1 MKKGISLILSN
12 LLCIALFAQVSFKS
26 VQINPSYPA
35 QGKSLS
41 IEYDAATTILKNEK
55 DIAAAVYLFTG
66 KGLKV
71 LEPTLNKVGNKYRA
85 SVNVDTN
92 TTCIAFTFTG
102 GEQLDNNFGK
112 GYVVPVYNSAK
123 QPVMGYYATAGSLN
137 TGYGEY
143 LFGMTSE
150 ADQSLTT
157 MEEGLKVYPA
167 AKDDPG
173 FMNSYLF
180 ILNMVKKKDAEP
192 VIKQYLDYLQEK
204 PVRTESDY
212 GMLTQWYTKL
222 KQRSVADSFTALMK
236 AQYPS
241 GGWKK
246 SAALDKVMKEKDPV
260 QKQSMLNDFLT
271 AYPPTD
277 AEKPMLNNVQS
288 QIAGGYAR
296 NKNYAAFREAAAKLP
311 AAERYSLYNSLA
323 WNMAEKETDVT
334 EAEAMAKEATE
345 WTKAEA
351 FTPSGKKPDQMT
363 AKTWEKKRKEDY
375 AMYGDTY
382 AFILYNRGAYKEGL
396 PYAKDAATINN
407 LNDAELN
414 ERYGLLLEKAA
425 PAEEAIKII
434 EAMVQNGKATG
445 KVKDALKNLYSKS
458 NPTGNFDSYLSKL
471 EAAAKE
477 KKREEITKTMV
488 NEPAPKFTLKD
499 FEGKAVSLESLK
511 GKVVVVDFWATWCG
525 PCIASMPGMKKAQE
539 KLTGRGDVAFLF
551 IDTWENVADKKKNAM
566 DFMKKKNFPFYVLM
580 DDDNSV
586 VANFNVTGIPAKFI
600 IDKAGNIRFKATGFS
615 GNEDD
620 LVDELSLMVD
630 LASK

>member
-1 MKKGISLILSN
+1 MKKGLSLILSN
-12 LLCIALFAQVSFKS
+12 LLCIALLAQVSFKS
-26 VQINPSYPA
+26 VQINPLYPA

-55 DIAAAVYLFTG
+55 DIALAVYLFSG

-71 LEPTLNKVGNKYRA
+71 LEPTLNKVGNSYRA
-85 SVNVDTN
+85 SINVDTN
-92 TTCIAFTFTG
+92 TNCIAFTFTG

-123 QPVMGYYATAGSLN
+123 KPVAGYYTTAGSLN
-137 TGYGEY
+137 SGYGEY

-150 ADQSLTT
+150 PDKSLAL
-157 MEEGLKVYPA
+157 MEEGLSTYPA
-167 AKDDPG
+167 SKDDQG
-173 FMNSYLF
+173 FMGTYLF
-180 ILNMVKKKDAEP
+180 TLSMVKKKDAEP
-192 VIKQYLDYLQEK
+192 LIKQYLDYLEEK
-204 PVRTESDY
+204 PVRTESEY
-212 GMLTQWYTKL
+212 GTLTQWYTKL

-246 SAALDKVMKEKDPV
+246 TAALDKVMKEKDPV
-260 QKQSMLNDFLT
+260 LKQSMLNDFLT

-277 AEKPMLNNVQS
+277 AEKPMLYNVQS

-296 NKNYAAFREAAAKLP
+296 NKNYTAFREAAAKLP

-363 AKTWEKKRKEDY
+363 ARTWEKKRKEDY

-425 PAEEAIKII
+425 PAEEAIKTI
-434 EAMVQNGKATG
+434 EVMVQNGKATG
-445 KVKDALKNLYSKS
+445 KVKDALKNLYGKS
-458 NPTGNFDSYLSKL
+458 NPTGDFDSYLSKL

-477 KKREEITKTMV
+477 KKREEVTKTMI

-600 IDKAGNIRFKATGFS
+600 IDKAGNIRFKATGFN